1 MSCVLALE
9 NVTVVYV
16 TGGRRATALNEVS
29 LEADRGEFVGV
40 YGRRA
45 SDRSTLL
52 HVAAGIVEPSTGS
65 VRVGDVDP
73 ERRSTPSTK
82 PCAVLCQPVG
92 SGPAPVED
100 VAQTLLASRMSYREA
115 RQRAHALLERVGV
128 VEPTC
133 LDACDLD
140 GEQVLR
146 VAIAR
151 ALAADPTVLLC
162 DEPTLGLDY
171 ISRDRILVLLRSI
184 AKDSGIAVVI
194 SAGEIASMAGV
205 DRALWLSEGR
215 LRGQAVPRSGQ
226 LHDLLAV
233 AERKPA

>member
-1 MSCVLALE
+1 LLALE
-9 NVTVVYV
+9 NVTVVYA
-16 TGGRRATALNEVS
+16 TGARRAMALNGVS
-29 LEADRGEFVGV
+29 LEAHRGEFIGI

-45 SDRSTLL
+45 SGRSTLL

-65 VRVGDVDP
+65 VRIGSAGP
-73 ERRSTPSTK
+73 RPQSTPGPK

-92 SGPAPVED
+92 SGAAPVEH
-100 VAQTLLASRMSYREA
+100 VAQTLLASPMSYRNA
-115 RQRAHALLERVGV
+115 RQRAHALLERAGV
-128 VEPTC
+128 MEATR

-140 GEQVLR
+140 GEQLLR

-151 ALAADPTVLLC
+151 ALACDPSVLLC

-171 ISRDRILVLLRSI
+171 IGRDRILGLLRAI
-184 AKDSGIAVVI
+184 AKDSGLAVLI

-205 DRALWLSEGR
+205 DRALWLSEGC
-215 LRGQAVPRSGQ
+215 LRGQTIPRIGQ
-226 LHDLLAV
+226 LHDFPDV